1 MECPLI
7 TFTVPLNEFPVF
19 TLKSFTNFKIVFF
32 KAFPVSMLNFDL
44 KRKICA
50 KNEQK
55 TSKKRTRLK
64 ENDRLFSIVRLG
76 LKYCKEENFNRIQF
90 LSVGSVF
97 KI

>member
-1 MECPLI
+1 MR
-7 TFTVPLNEFPVF
+7 
-19 TLKSFTNFKIVFF
+19 SFTNFKIVSF

-50 KNEQK
+50 KK
-55 TSKKRTRLK
+55 RAKK
-64 ENDRLFSIVRLG
+64 LFSIVRLG
-76 LKYCKEENFNRIQF
+76 LKYCIEENFNRIQF